1 MINKINGLP
10 IPITQKSDQSSPK
23 TKEGQGDFLST
34 LNDFMG
40 DVNQLQQEAGESVKS
55 LASREVSDPF
65 SFPGNERFRSR
76 RSGRYRL

>member
-55 LASREVSDPF
+55 LASGDITNIHDVMVAAVGTDQEV
-65 SFPGNERFRSR
+65 G
-76 RSGRYRL
+76 L